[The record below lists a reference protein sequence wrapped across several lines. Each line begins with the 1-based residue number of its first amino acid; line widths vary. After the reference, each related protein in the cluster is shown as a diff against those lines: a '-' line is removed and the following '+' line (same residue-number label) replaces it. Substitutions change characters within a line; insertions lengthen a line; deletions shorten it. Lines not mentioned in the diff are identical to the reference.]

1 MRNQREKYL
10 KFKRILYQQKQFF
23 NNNLNLKKMKSIF
36 KNIINITLVLF
47 ITSLVFSC
55 RSNDDIPE
63 DIHEH
68 EEIEKMV
75 VTITNKND
83 ASDVQIINY
92 IGGVA
97 DKHIHLH
104 SGDVYAVEL
113 DFQVKHDDHYHS
125 VNDDITEEKDEHF
138 ILYNFAG
145 ADVTVKRVTDD
156 IVRTDGKKLGLKTE
170 WIINSTASTGKVNIK
185 LNHGASSVNDNY
197 PSSDN
202 QLGSVTGGES
212 DIDATIDLH

>member
-1 MRNQREKYL
+1 
-10 KFKRILYQQKQFF
+10 
-23 NNNLNLKKMKSIF
+23 MKNTF
-36 KNIINITLVLF
+36 KNITNITLVLF
-47 ITSLVFSC
+47 TALLVFSC

-83 ASDVQIINY
+83 ASDIQIINY

-97 DKHIHLH
+97 DKHIHVH

-125 VNDDITEEKDEHF
+125 VNDEIIEEKDEHF

-145 ADVTVKRVTDD
+145 ADVTVKRAADD
-156 IVRTDGKKLGLKTE
+156 IVRTDGKKIGLKTE
-170 WIINSTASTGKVNIK
+170 WIINNTTSTGKVNIK

-197 PSSDN
+197 PSTGN